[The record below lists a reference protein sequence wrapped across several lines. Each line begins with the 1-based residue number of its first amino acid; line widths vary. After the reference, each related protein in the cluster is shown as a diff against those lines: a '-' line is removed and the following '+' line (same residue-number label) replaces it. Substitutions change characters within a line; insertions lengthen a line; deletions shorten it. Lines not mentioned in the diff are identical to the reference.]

1 MLLQA
6 AQRQADQ
13 SACLCLLSYLGVGGS
28 AVGLSLAICRVY
40 LQSTHLSTHAAVIVT
55 YIYCST
61 ATFCTGHILYMHFW
75 FSQSHFFL
83 RASGA
88 QTQRSKPCGP
98 RRCGRRTWSQI
109 IFLTLGEP
117 ADDSACRICQE
128 HGVPCCP
135 ACESAPRAPVQ
146 HKWRLIEHVLFDYYA
161 RVYQALAC
169 LWRLLFSG

>member
-1 MLLQA
+1 MPVLA
-6 AQRQADQ
+6 E
-13 SACLCLLSYLGVGGS
+13 LSGGGGVCCW
-28 AVGLSLAICRVY
+28 AVPGHMSSLPPKHPPEHPRSCDRHIYILFYGHV
-40 LQSTHLSTHAAVIVT
+40 LHWT
-55 YIYCST
+55 YFIY
-61 ATFCTGHILYMHFW
+61 AFLV
-75 FSQSHFFL
+75 FSESFFF

-88 QTQRSKPCGP
+88 QTQRSKPCGT

-109 IFLTLGEP
+109 MFLTLGEP

-146 HKWRLIEHVLFDYYA
+146 HKWRLIEHVLFDYYV
-161 RVYQALAC
+161 RVYQALAR

>member
-1 MLLQA
+1 MPVLA
-6 AQRQADQ
+6 E
-13 SACLCLLSYLGVGGS
+13 LSGGGWVGCW
-28 AVGLSLAICRVY
+28 AVPGHMSSLPPKHPPEHPRSCDRHI
-40 LQSTHLSTHAAVIVT
+40 

-128 HGVPCCP
+128 YGVPCCP